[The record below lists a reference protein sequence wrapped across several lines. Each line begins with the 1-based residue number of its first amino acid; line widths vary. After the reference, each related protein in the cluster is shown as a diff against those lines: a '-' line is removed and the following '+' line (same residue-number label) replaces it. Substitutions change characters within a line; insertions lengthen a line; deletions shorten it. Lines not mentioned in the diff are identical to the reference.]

1 MLWQIFQV
9 AKDSIINIDDSKA
22 KGVRILFCSCSQ
34 SSYITEKAVKTFLLE
49 PVDGRNIT
57 IKTLVK
63 KNIDKKFIYEFE
75 FKIKTL
81 RNNFSLFIKALCV
94 PNSSDSINGQSIDVT
109 VNKVLRDLEF
119 GDDNGGSGEFDIL
132 LDGEVKNNGGSGL
145 VAINSKFCWLVN
157 GPVPRLYSEAG
168 FTKSTCRLL
177 MYCVCKVFLRQKLS

>member
-1 MLWQIFQV
+1 MLWQNFQT
-9 AKDSIINIDDSKA
+9 AKDVITNIDDSKV

-109 VNKVLRDLEF
+109 VNKVHFWEIWSSKMIMEVQVNLIYYLMVKLRTMT
-119 GDDNGGSGEFDIL
+119 
-132 LDGEVKNNGGSGL
+132 VQ
-145 VAINSKFCWLVN
+145 VW
-157 GPVPRLYSEAG
+157 
-168 FTKSTCRLL
+168 
-177 MYCVCKVFLRQKLS
+177 

>member
-94 PNSSDSINGQSIDVT
+94 PNISDSINGQSIE
-109 VNKVLRDLEF
+109 R
-119 GDDNGGSGEFDIL
+119 SG
-132 LDGEVKNNGGSGL
+132 VRR
-145 VAINSKFCWLVN
+145 W
-157 GPVPRLYSEAG
+157 
-168 FTKSTCRLL
+168 
-177 MYCVCKVFLRQKLS
+177 